1 MINIMTVD
9 VEDWYHGL
17 ANIYRAEKCEKR
29 LLSSVQIILDLFEKY
44 KVSATFF
51 MLGKIAEEYADLAG
65 VITDRGHEIGC
76 HGHEHK
82 FITQM
87 GRNEFENALSN
98 ATRILEKD
106 AKKKILSFRAP
117 YFSLTEK
124 NPWVLDVLEKYGYRF
139 DSSVFPVKHPLYG
152 VPDAPSIPYRVSSG
166 NLKVE
171 TKNSK
176 ILEFPILVNKT
187 LGMTFGAGGGAYL
200 RFWGTRFVKKSIKK
214 INAGGHPATLYV
226 HPWEFDK
233 FIPDIDIPR
242 YYKFIQFY
250 KVGRMSE
257 LIEPILKEFRFS
269 SMSAVG
275 EAFGF

>member
-1 MINIMTVD
+1 MMNVMTVD

-17 ANIYRAEKCEKR
+17 ANIYSAEKCEKR

-44 KVSATFF
+44 NVSATFF
-51 MLGKIAEEYADLAG
+51 MLGKIVEEYTELADL
-65 VITDRGHEIGC
+65 ITDHGHEIGC

-87 GRNEFENALSN
+87 DRNEFENALGR

-106 AKKKILSFRAP
+106 AKRKILSFRAP
-117 YFSLTEK
+117 FFSLTEK

-139 DSSVFPVKHPLYG
+139 DSSVFPVRHPLYG
-152 VPDAPSIPYRVSSG
+152 VPDAPTGPYRISSG

-171 TKNSK
+171 TRDSK

-200 RFWGTRFVKKSIKK
+200 RFWGTRFVKSSIKK
-214 INAGGHPATLYV
+214 MNASGHPATLYV
-226 HPWEFDK
+226 HPWEFDN
-233 FIPDIDIPR
+233 FVPDIDIPR

-257 LIEPILKEFRFS
+257 LLEPILKEFQFS
-269 SMSAVG
+269 SMSQVG
-275 EAFGF
+275 EVCGF